1 MQSLAIVLLFCSNLS
16 RASRQQEYC
25 KISQQHTLCTNKGIG
40 GECGIGANSRDVT
53 EDEMKIILDI
63 HNKYRARIAQGQER
77 QGTPGPQPQAA
88 NMQELVWDPELATI
102 AQMHADQCLFEH
114 DCSDCRKVDRF
125 RVGQNLYIYKQTIR
139 PAPVNWVRAV
149 TSWYEEVSM
158 FSNKKVSPFQF
169 SHETGHYSQLVWAA
183 TTQVGCGA
191 TSFKEG
197 RWFSTLYTCNYG
209 PGGNIIRG
217 QMYRQ
222 GRACSACQD
231 NCSLQYPGL
240 CSTSNNTTAWKPSRP
255 KRMPQSSPSN
265 IQSSSLHI
273 QSLPTH
279 IQSLPTHIQ
288 SSPSHIQSSPS
299 HIQSSPSHSQS
310 SPKHILRCNFESEDE
325 SCHIRTSGA
334 IWSKNISSSSNTFY
348 QVRIRQG
355 GDTQLFFSH
364 LLPPPAN
371 NIACVSFRYRKHS
384 TDGASQPLHLIS
396 WPFKASPVVVSLI
409 KDSPHPSSWLRA
421 NIVLRNLDRQFLL
434 MLRAEAGASSLY
446 ITMDDVQV
454 GEGKCK
460 NNQKRRRRRR
470 SDRSSRR
477 WKTM

>member
-40 GECGIGANSRDVT
+40 AECGMGANSRDVT
-53 EDEMKIILDI
+53 EDEMKTILDI

-222 GRACSACQD
+222 GRACSVCQD

-273 QSLPTH
+273 QSLPT
-279 IQSLPTHIQ
+279 
-288 SSPSHIQSSPS
+288 

-446 ITMDDVQV
+446 ITVDDVQV
-454 GEGKCK
+454 VEGKCK
-460 NNQKRRRRRR
+460 NNQRRRRRRR

>member
-40 GECGIGANSRDVT
+40 AECGMGANSRDVT
-53 EDEMKIILDI
+53 EDEMKTILDI

-222 GRACSACQD
+222 GRACSVCQD

-265 IQSSSLHI
+265 IQSS
-273 QSLPTH
+273 
-279 IQSLPTHIQ
+279 
-288 SSPSHIQSSPS
+288 PSHIQSSPS
-299 HIQSSPSHSQS
+299 HNQSSPSHSQS

-446 ITMDDVQV
+446 ITVDDVQV
-454 GEGKCK
+454 VEGKCK